1 MALKDLKSI
10 HDLVQGEGPVGEMSG
25 QTGPNFP
32 ITGPK
37 TERGAYPFSVP
48 NNSNLHAGP
57 LADQAGKSLVGSAYQ
72 YAYGSAAASVNPST
86 FDLNGIAPDS
96 YPINNETKSPLL
108 ALESIHD
115 LVPGDKVVV
124 GTFAGVTPS
133 SYTDNLPD

>member
-10 HDLVQGEGPVGEMSG
+10 HDLVQGDGPVGEMAG

-57 LADQAGKSLVGSAYQ
+57 LADQAGKSLMGAAYQ
-72 YAYGSAAASVNPST
+72 YAYGGAAASVNPSNL
-86 FDLNGIAPDS
+86 DLNGIAPDS
-96 YPINNETKSPLL
+96 YPINNETKSPLFNL
-108 ALESIHD
+108 RSIFD
-115 LVPGDKVVV
+115 RVPGPTDPV
-124 GTFAGVTPS
+124 GIFAGGTPS
-133 SYTDNLPD
+133 LYTDNLPD

>member
-1 MALKDLKSI
+1 MALKDLTSI
-10 HDLVQGEGPVGEMSG
+10 YDLVQGDGPTGEMAG

-57 LADQAGKSLVGSAYQ
+57 SADQAGKSLLGSAYQ
-72 YAYGSAAASVNPST
+72 YAYGGAAASINPST
-86 FDLNGIAPDS
+86 LDLNGITPDFYS
-96 YPINNETKSPLL
+96 INNEAKSPLL
-108 ALESIHD
+108 ALDSLHD

>member
-10 HDLVQGEGPVGEMSG
+10 HDLIQGDGPVGEMTG

-37 TERGAYPFSVP
+37 TERGAYPFSIP

-72 YAYGSAAASVNPST
+72 YAYGGAAASVNPST
-86 FDLNGIAPDS
+86 LDLNGITPDF
-96 YPINNETKSPLL
+96 YPINNETTSPLL
-108 ALESIHD
+108 AAKSIHD
-115 LVPGDKVVV
+115 LIPGNVKPV
-124 GTFAGVTPS
+124 GSFAGITPP

>member
-10 HDLVQGEGPVGEMSG
+10 HDLVQGDGPVGEMAN

-57 LADQAGKSLVGSAYQ
+57 LEDQAGKSLVGSAYQ
-72 YAYGSAAASVNPST
+72 YAYGGAAASVNPST
-86 FDLNGIAPDS
+86 LDLNGIAPDS

-108 ALESIHD
+108 AIKSIHD
-115 LVPGDKVVV
+115 LVPGNTNPI

-133 SYTDNLPD
+133 SYNDNLPD